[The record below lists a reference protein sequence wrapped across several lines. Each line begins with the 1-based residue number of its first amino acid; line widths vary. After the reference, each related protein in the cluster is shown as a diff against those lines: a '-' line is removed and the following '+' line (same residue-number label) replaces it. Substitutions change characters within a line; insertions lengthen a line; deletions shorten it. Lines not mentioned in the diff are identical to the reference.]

1 MMEEEQR
8 SSEDKTSVRSTELNQ
23 PEKVKKQ
30 RKGRKRVQ
38 EFLAGDY
45 LSRKWVVG
53 NLPYLLFLTILAIIY
68 IGNTY
73 YAEKTFQETEY
84 LKTELKELRYQY
96 ITNKSALMFQSRQ
109 SEISARAQV
118 YGLKETSL
126 PPYKILYSGKKKET
140 KKLDR

>member
-1 MMEEEQR
+1 MMEEEQNI
-8 SSEDKTSVRSTELNQ
+8 SDNTTPAGAIVDQSE
-23 PEKVKKQ
+23 PVKKT

-45 LSRKWVVG
+45 LSREWVIG
-53 NLPYLLFLTILAIIY
+53 NLPYLLFVTILAILY

-73 YAEKTFQETEY
+73 YAEKTFQETEH
-84 LKTELKELRYQY
+84 LKSELKELRYQF
-96 ITNKSALMFQSRQ
+96 ITTKSALMFQSRQ
-109 SEISARAQV
+109 SKISAKAQE

-126 PPYKILYSGKKKET
+126 PPYKILYSGKNKEK